1 MMLLNL
7 GSNKISRS
15 IQAALAIHD
24 FDIHHFD
31 YSNTIFIESNIL
43 RYVVKKRLVRYSLIL
58 LLRMNTHEYFLNFLT
73 TGRREYVHTYKCCLL

>member
-31 YSNTIFIESNIL
+31 YSNTIFMETNLL
-43 RYVVKKRLVRYSLIL
+43 RYEVIRDL
-58 LLRMNTHEYFLNFLT
+58 LGIH
-73 TGRREYVHTYKCCLL
+73 